1 MPFLKACVSF
11 LSVFS
16 VLCAMLL
23 LGVSRSS
30 DAHDTGTPHTHTVSL
45 KLRGLSDTWLPTAGK
60 TLIPTAMIRRHMKC

>member
-16 VLCAMLL
+16 MLCAVL

-30 DAHDTGTPHTHTVSL
+30 TAHQ
-45 KLRGLSDTWLPTAGK
+45 
-60 TLIPTAMIRRHMKC
+60 RRNIQC